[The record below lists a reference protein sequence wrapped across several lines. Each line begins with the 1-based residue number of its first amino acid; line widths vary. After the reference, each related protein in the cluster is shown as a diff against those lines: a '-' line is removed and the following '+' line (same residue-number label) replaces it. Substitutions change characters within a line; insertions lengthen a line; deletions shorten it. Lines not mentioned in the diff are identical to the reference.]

1 MSEVTQHMANRFSD
15 IAKQMGAKVNEDD
28 RGETE
33 QEIVQNDVPS
43 RETEVEIKPSSKP
56 LEKAL
61 GKTQGQANEI
71 PITRKTTALPLVLDI
86 AIKEVKERRNIAS
99 KIKRSKKITE
109 DDVVIEAL
117 ELYFKKAENKSYL
130 EAAYEKLNYLK

>member
-1 MSEVTQHMANRFSD
+1 MANRFSD
-15 IAKQMGAKVNEDD
+15 IAKQMGAKVDEEAQ
-28 RGETE
+28 REAE

-43 RETEVEIKPSSKP
+43 RETEVEIKPPSKP
-56 LEKAL
+56 LKKAL
-61 GKTQGQANEI
+61 VKTQAQANEI

-99 KIKRSKKITE
+99 KINRSKKITE

-130 EAAYEKLNYLK
+130 EAAYEKLNYLG

>member
-1 MSEVTQHMANRFSD
+1 MANRFSD
-15 IAKQMGAKVNEDD
+15 IAKQMGAKVDEDD
-28 RGETE
+28 KRETE
-33 QEIVQNDVPS
+33 QEIAQNDVPS
-43 RETEVEIKPSSKP
+43 REAEVEISPPSKP
-56 LEKAL
+56 LKKAL
-61 GKTQGQANEI
+61 EKTSEQVNEI

-130 EAAYEKLNYLK
+130 ESAYEKLKYLV

>member
-1 MSEVTQHMANRFSD
+1 MANRFSD
-15 IAKQMGAKVNEDD
+15 IAKQMGAKVDEEAQ
-28 RGETE
+28 REAE

-43 RETEVEIKPSSKP
+43 RETEVEIKPPSKP
-56 LEKAL
+56 LKKTL
-61 GKTQGQANEI
+61 VKTQAQANEI

-99 KIKRSKKITE
+99 KINRSKKITE

-117 ELYFKKAENKSYL
+117 ELYFKNAENKSYL
-130 EAAYEKLNYLK
+130 KAAYEKLNYLK

>member
-1 MSEVTQHMANRFSD
+1 MANRFSD
-15 IAKQMGAKVNEDD
+15 IAKQMGAKVDEDD
-28 RGETE
+28 KRETE
-33 QEIVQNDVPS
+33 QETDQANLPS
-43 RETEVEIKPSSKP
+43 RETKVEIKQSSKP
-56 LEKAL
+56 LKKAL
-61 GKTQGQANEI
+61 EKTSEQVNEI

-130 EAAYEKLNYLK
+130 ESAYEKLKYLV

>member
-1 MSEVTQHMANRFSD
+1 MANRFSD
-15 IAKQMGAKVNEDD
+15 IAKQMGAKVDEDD
-28 RGETE
+28 KRETE
-33 QEIVQNDVPS
+33 QETAQANLPS
-43 RETEVEIKPSSKP
+43 RETKVEIKQSSKP
-56 LEKAL
+56 LKKAL
-61 GKTQGQANEI
+61 EKTSEQVNEI

-130 EAAYEKLNYLK
+130 ESAYEKLKYLV

>member
-1 MSEVTQHMANRFSD
+1 MANRFSD
-15 IAKQMGAKVNEDD
+15 IAKQMGAKVNEDVQS
-28 RGETE
+28 ETE
-33 QEIVQNDVPS
+33 QEIAQANLPS
-43 RETEVEIKPSSKP
+43 RETKVEIMQPPKSLKKA
-56 LEKAL
+56 LEKN
-61 GKTQGQANEI
+61 KGQVNEI
-71 PITRKTTALPLVLDI
+71 PTTRKTTALPLVLDI

-130 EAAYEKLNYLK
+130 EAAYEKLNNLG